1 MMKDIERKSR
11 EKIKNIDNCSLIV
24 GESTVDADSVILEI
38 KDKHSNSKN
47 IMSDN
52 LAKLLRMKGV
62 YDVWAESDK
71 IYVQVMKDFYN

>member
-1 MMKDIERKSR
+1 MENIEQKSR
-11 EKIKNIDNCSLIV
+11 EKIKNIENCSLIV

-38 KDKHSNSKN
+38 KDKYFNSKN

-71 IYVQVMKDFYN
+71 IYVQVTEDFYN